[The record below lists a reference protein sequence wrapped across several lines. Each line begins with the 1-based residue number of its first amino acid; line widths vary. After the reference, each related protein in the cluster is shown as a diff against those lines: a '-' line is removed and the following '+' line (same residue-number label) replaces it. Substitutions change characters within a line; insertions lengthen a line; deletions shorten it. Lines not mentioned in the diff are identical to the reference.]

1 LRYHRSGCVFI
12 ASEVSCH
19 ASLLL
24 RACSFPDH
32 DDATPVS
39 LRWREG
45 DGNCRRAG
53 NDRTDASRNAGAS
66 DSACGTERNNGG
78 NNRSHN
84 HSDNHPND

>member
-24 RACSFPDH
+24 RARPFSDH
-32 DDATPVS
+32 DNATPVS

-45 DGNCRRAG
+45 DGNGRRTG
-53 NDRTDASRNAGAS
+53 NDRSDASRNAGAS
-66 DSACGTERNNGG
+66 DSARGTERNHGG
-78 NNRSHN
+78 NNGSHN
-84 HSDNHPND
+84 HPGNHPSD